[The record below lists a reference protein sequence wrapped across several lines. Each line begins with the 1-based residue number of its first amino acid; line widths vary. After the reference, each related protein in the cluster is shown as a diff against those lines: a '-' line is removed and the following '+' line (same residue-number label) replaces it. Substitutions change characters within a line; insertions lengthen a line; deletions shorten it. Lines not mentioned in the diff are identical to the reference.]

1 KALQAGTSHSLGQN
15 FAKAFDVKF
24 QDKDKELKYV
34 YATSWGVSTRLIGGM
49 IMTHSDDQ
57 GLVIPPK
64 LAPLPVVI
72 VPIWRSDEEQQKV
85 SEFARNIT
93 RDWDPLFYKIDD
105 RDQYK
110 PGYKFNEWELKG
122 VPLRIEI
129 GPRDIQNQQVV
140 LVRRDTAE
148 KITLGID
155 NLKEQVQN
163 TLVDIQNNLFK
174 KAKERTEA
182 NTFTVDSYDE
192 YKERIEKGGFFRV
205 FLDHTNPEVEQ
216 RLKEETKSTIRCIP
230 FEAPEEEGPCM
241 ITGKPCKYRVIA
253 GQAY

>member
-1 KALQAGTSHSLGQN
+1 
-15 FAKAFDVKF
+15 
-24 QDKDKELKYV
+24 
-34 YATSWGVSTRLIGGM
+34 M
-49 IMTHSDDQ
+49 
-57 GLVIPPK
+57 
-64 LAPLPVVI
+64 
-72 VPIWRSDEEQQKV
+72 
-85 SEFARNIT
+85 
-93 RDWDPLFYKIDD
+93 
-105 RDQYK
+105 
-110 PGYKFNEWELKG
+110 
-122 VPLRIEI
+122 RIEI
-129 GPRDIQNQQVV
+129 GPRDVQNKQVV

-155 NLKEQVQN
+155 NLRVQVEN

-192 YKERIEKGGFFRV
+192 YKERIDGGGFFRV

-216 RLKEETKSTIRCIP
+216 QLKEETKSTVRCIP
-230 FEAPEEEGPCM
+230 FDAPEEEGPCM